1 MESLIKSFQRR
12 LKKLRRLVE
21 ENRTEYTDHFDD
33 LLLDEEAFI
42 LKFHNAL
49 ENNSF
54 SDEELS
60 QWMVRANDMYRLH
73 RGISENGLDFIKTND
88 IVDWSKIDPLLKDG
102 EKILAIKEFRS
113 QANTSLKTSKERVDE
128 RKRLLNL

>member
-12 LKKLRRLVE
+12 LKKLRQLVE
-21 ENRTEYTDHFDD
+21 ENRSEYDEYFDE
-33 LLLDEEAFI
+33 LLIDDEVFI
-42 LKFHNAL
+42 LKFYNAL

-54 SDEELS
+54 SNDELS
-60 QWMVRANDMYRLH
+60 RWMIRANDLFRLH

-88 IVDWSKIDPLLKDG
+88 VVDWSKIDPLLENG

-113 QANTSLKTSKERVDE
+113 QVNTSLKKSKEKVDE